1 MSVIPSENNFVVG
14 CNFFAVI
21 LQHCTWGAVGKKN
34 NQSYSLS
41 WIIVTTYVTHNHKMF
56 SNKNCF
62 VVSCENNI
70 IIHTNSFLHS
80 DLRRWHFLWARVDG
94 PQAEAALQ
102 HVKEWRIKS
111 TLSFIKS
118 APLGPWLNF
127 LGDNWRLS
135 VKCTSKEFIDLGQLC
150 KTMICWKWKIERL
163 SIYFPLMQRVSI
175 VADRMAQQNLAP
187 GFLLQECQAGHLPD
201 NDHT

>member
-1 MSVIPSENNFVVG
+1 MQKEGIVICVNRVHKNVAIFSTIWVIKLRERRVLQNVSHSIREQLCSGMQLFRGHFATLHLRG
-14 CNFFAVI
+14 C
-21 LQHCTWGAVGKKN
+21 GEKN

-41 WIIVTTYVTHNHKMF
+41 WVIVTTYVTHNHKMF

-80 DLRRWHFLWARVDG
+80 DLRRWHFLRARVDG
-94 PQAEAALQ
+94 PQAEASLQ

-127 LGDNWRLS
+127 LGQNWCLS
-135 VKCTSKEFIDLGQLC
+135 VKCTSEEFIDLGHSVKQWFVENE
-150 KTMICWKWKIERL
+150 K
-163 SIYFPLMQRVSI
+163 
-175 VADRMAQQNLAP
+175 
-187 GFLLQECQAGHLPD
+187 
-201 NDHT
+201 